1 MHITNEDLKLLLE
14 VESYL
19 WDNNNNNTE
28 MYLKLHKMNS
38 KLMQDKE
45 TRNIKN
51 TKKIAIKRQ
60 ENKMYA
66 RSKKEIERHEKVKMR
81 KMRKEVE

>member
-1 MHITNEDLKLLLE
+1 MYITNEDLKLLLE

-19 WDNNNNNTE
+19 WNNNNNNTE

-38 KLMQDKE
+38 KLIQDKE
-45 TRNIKN
+45 IRNIKN
-51 TKKIAIKRQ
+51 TKKITIKRQ

-66 RSKKEIERHEKVKMR
+66 RSKKEIERHEKA

>member
-1 MHITNEDLKLLLE
+1 MYITNEDLKLLLE

-19 WDNNNNNTE
+19 WNNNNNNTE

-60 ENKMYA
+60 ENK
-66 RSKKEIERHEKVKMR
+66 I
-81 KMRKEVE
+81 

>member
-1 MHITNEDLKLLLE
+1 MYITNEDLKLLLE

-19 WDNNNNNTE
+19 WNNNNNNTE

-38 KLMQDKE
+38 KLIQDKE
-45 TRNIKN
+45 TKNIKN
-51 TKKIAIKRQ
+51 AKKIAIKRQ

-66 RSKKEIERHEKVKMR
+66 RSKKEIERYEKAK
-81 KMRKEVE
+81 KRKEVE

>member
-1 MHITNEDLKLLLE
+1 MYITNEDLKLLLE

-19 WDNNNNNTE
+19 WNNNNNNTE

-60 ENKMYA
+60 ENKMYG
-66 RSKKEIERHEKVKMR
+66 RSKKEIERHEKAKMR

>member
-1 MHITNEDLKLLLE
+1 MYITNEDLKLLLE

-19 WDNNNNNTE
+19 WNNNNNNTE

-38 KLMQDKE
+38 KLIQDKE

-51 TKKIAIKRQ
+51 TKKIEIKRQ
-60 ENKMYA
+60 ENKMYG

-81 KMRKEVE
+81 KMRKEVK